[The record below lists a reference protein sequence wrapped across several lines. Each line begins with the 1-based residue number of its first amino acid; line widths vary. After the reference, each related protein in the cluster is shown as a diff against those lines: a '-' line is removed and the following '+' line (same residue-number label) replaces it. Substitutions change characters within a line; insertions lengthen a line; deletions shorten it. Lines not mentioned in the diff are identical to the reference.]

1 MIKHLAIILFIL
13 FSCSTAI
20 AQMISTEKIVEFR
33 AGKYDIDPT
42 YRSNSEHISDL
53 LNFISS
59 IKADSTIDIVSV
71 LFKGSTSPDG
81 SYEVNRSLAD
91 KRLNAL
97 EKLVRSNIQIPD
109 SIITRDSDYLRWND
123 LRNWVANSETPYKDE
138 VIDILNQ
145 EPKFVSYGKSS
156 TIDSRLKE
164 LQTHRHGKCWNYIY
178 HNYFAQMRNAGSVFI
193 STIKQQPAPLT
204 PRVEIEEPIEE
215 LCTDTIV
222 TMADTIAATQPTEH
236 KPWYIGIKTN
246 LLYDLAATPNIGL
259 DVYLGKQWSI
269 DANWM
274 YAWWKTD
281 IHHRYWRVYGG
292 DLAVR
297 KWFGKK
303 ALQKPLTGHHIGV
316 YGQILTYD
324 FEWSGRGYLGDRW
337 TYGGG
342 LEYGYSAPIAR
353 RLNLDFT
360 IGIGYLSGEYKEYLP
375 IDNHY
380 VWQVTKMRQWFGP
393 TKLEVS
399 LVWLIGKG
407 NINKR
412 SMKNTE

>member
-1 MIKHLAIILFIL
+1 
-13 FSCSTAI
+13 
-20 AQMISTEKIVEFR
+20 MISTEKIVEFR

-204 PRVEIEEPIEE
+204 PRVEIEEPIKE

-281 IHHRYWRVYGG
+281 VHHRYWRVYGG

-316 YGQILTYD
+316 YGQILTTTSSGQDVAISATAGLMAAVLNTAIRLLLLVVSTLTLPLALAISQVNTKSIYLSTTTM
-324 FEWSGRGYLGDRW
+324 SGRSQRCDSG
-337 TYGGG
+337 
-342 LEYGYSAPIAR
+342 SAQPSSKS
-353 RLNLDFT
+353 L
-360 IGIGYLSGEYKEYLP
+360 
-375 IDNHY
+375 
-380 VWQVTKMRQWFGP
+380 WFG
-393 TKLEVS
+393 
-399 LVWLIGKG
+399 
-407 NINKR
+407 
-412 SMKNTE
+412 